1 MGQARSCPLE
11 ALVVVDITFPLV
23 IAQCCLPKTLSL
35 LDFTLWWTEADNRS
49 ERIENKSLLEGLF
62 IYDLTTDAYIISII
76 IMSTAALALVG
87 TLLTL
92 RFEIGALKEPTQQ
105 RLPLYVRTTKDYT
118 RLL

>member
-11 ALVVVDITFPLV
+11 ALVVDITFPLV

-49 ERIENKSLLEGLF
+49 ERIENTSLLEGLF
-62 IYDLTTDAYIISII
+62 IYDLTTNAHIISII
-76 IMSTAALALVG
+76 IMSTAALALG

-92 RFEIGALKEPTQQ
+92 RFALGALKEPRQQ